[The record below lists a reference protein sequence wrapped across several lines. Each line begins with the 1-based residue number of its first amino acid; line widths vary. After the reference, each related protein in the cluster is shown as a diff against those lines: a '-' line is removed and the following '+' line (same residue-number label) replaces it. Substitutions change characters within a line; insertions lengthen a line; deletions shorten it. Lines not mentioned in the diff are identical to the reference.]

1 LCAGR
6 RTSIAINSQA
16 SEVLGNLD
24 LSLNL
29 FLERVIRQISM
40 NPKTWKLAFALETA
54 SDQIDNADDDE
65 PWLHPAAL
73 REALNES
80 GYTVAKG
87 ILLPSLKLILQKRL
101 ERGFFYPICTDS
113 IESVISS
120 LQEGQFRKGASF
132 LRARFLSFW
141 SAGKGPATWDK
152 TDLRWDKVLLNQ
164 AGLSERDEEK
174 KISWASLR
182 QETRTQRYTVSFFQP
197 QHALNI
203 YRKNLDGIKNPRVWD
218 PSGGF
223 GARMLGF
230 KSVFPNGF
238 YATNEPANETH
249 RDLESLNKELTKTG
263 CSVSEIL
270 KSGSETTKCPSGKF
284 DLVFTSP
291 PYFDREKYSNEP
303 TQSWVRFPTRGL
315 WLQGFLRQ
323 TIRNAYMRL
332 NDEGRLI
339 LNVNW
344 DLLDDTLSLAQ
355 EEGFELEKQEE
366 LPVKTHFF
374 TPDIRPN
381 EPILTWR
388 KR

>member
-1 LCAGR
+1 MCAVK
-6 RTSIAINSQA
+6 RTSITINSQ
-16 SEVLGNLD
+16 SSDTLKNLD

-29 FLERVIRQISM
+29 FLERAIRQVSM
-40 NPKTWKLAFALETA
+40 NPKTWKLAFALEAA
-54 SDQIDNADDDE
+54 SDQIDNAEDDE
-65 PWLHPAAL
+65 PWLHPLAL

-80 GYTVAKG
+80 GYIVAKG
-87 ILLPSLKLILQKRL
+87 ILLPSLKIILQKRL
-101 ERGFFYPICTDS
+101 ERGFFYPVCADS
-113 IESVISS
+113 IESVIFS
-120 LQEGQFRKGASF
+120 LREGQFRKGSSF
-132 LRARFLSFW
+132 LRAKFPSFW
-141 SAGKGPATWDK
+141 AAGKGPATWNKADS
-152 TDLRWDKVLLNQ
+152 RWDKVLLNQ

-174 KISWASLR
+174 KISWSSLR

-197 QHALNI
+197 QHALTI
-203 YRKNLDGIKNPRVWD
+203 YKRNLTENENPRVWD

-230 KSVFPNGF
+230 KSLFPNGF
-238 YATNEPANETH
+238 YSANEPATETY
-249 RDLESLNKELTKTG
+249 RDLQSLNKELNEAG
-263 CSVSEIL
+263 CSPSEIL

-291 PYFDREKYSNEP
+291 PYFDREKYFNEP
-303 TQSWVRFPTRGL
+303 TQSWIRFPTRNL

-323 TIRNAYMRL
+323 TIRNAHTRL
-332 NDEGRLI
+332 KDEGKLI

-374 TPDIRPN
+374 TPDVKPN